1 MDRRTYCALVGTTAL
16 SGCSA
21 LSTDTVANDVGE
33 SYTTESEL
41 EVTLAEAEVQSGGS
55 VVFGNDTE
63 AAGGSSAITFV
74 IPRIVVTNTTESAL
88 SVPSANNF
96 TTRSNGTRQQPY
108 QIELDNMLSG
118 TDSVITE
125 PVSGPLFPSTN
136 EIGPEEEAEGWLVF
150 AVPEAGRGVV
160 LELRLEDDVQKDWSI
175 PVETDQ

>member
-1 MDRRTYCALVGTTAL
+1 MTAL

-21 LSTDTVANDVGE
+21 LSTDTIADDVGE

-41 EVTLAEAEVQSGGS
+41 EVTLAEAKIQSGGL

-63 AAGGSSAITFV
+63 VAGGSSAITFV
-74 IPRIVVTNTTESAL
+74 IPQIVVTNTTESSL
-88 SVPSANNF
+88 SVPTAENF

-125 PVSGPLFPSTN
+125 PISGPLFPPTN
-136 EIGPEEEAEGWLVF
+136 EIAPEEEAEGWLVF
-150 AVPEAGRGVV
+150 GVPEAGRGVV

-175 PVETDQ
+175 PLETNQ